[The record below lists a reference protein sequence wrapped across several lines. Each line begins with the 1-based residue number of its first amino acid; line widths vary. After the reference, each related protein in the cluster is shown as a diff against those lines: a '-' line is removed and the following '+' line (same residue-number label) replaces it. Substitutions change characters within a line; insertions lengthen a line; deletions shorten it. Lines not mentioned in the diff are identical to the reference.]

1 MFKPLRL
8 THKSVWP
15 RLEKLRQTENKP
27 SQPAVVDIPEID
39 AAFDHL
45 MKLVVRDFIQSW
57 FQKIAAQEQSF
68 PISVDRVIRSAVVQ
82 VTQRLQQIDLLHVLL
97 NRIVPKLASHISD
110 FRSAE
115 IALRGKYLERSVTQS
130 DELDL
135 LLASQFRQG
144 KLHAALTTGAVT
156 TKPTEIAYLRQ
167 LLDRV
172 LPLVIEKKEI
182 QSGPV
187 HVVIREILS
196 CSVLQ
201 PIMDM
206 LADPDF
212 WNQTIDTYL
221 GKAIIEQEM
230 VQRLR
235 EVLNRH
241 SSNDLGAQE
250 EEEVMSFLDTNNK
263 KMGLTSQLSSEF
275 LGVVSEE
282 EGAIKDKNKRKLGR
296 RTFQEFLKI
305 IQEEKNLLDLKRL
318 RNDIDTELRKKKT
331 QIAERDPEEIM
342 DGERV
347 QDIILYIS
355 RLEVAKKRVDKRI
368 STLSG
373 EAFNFSMSSHSNHGY
388 SLHDILTNT
397 SGLSYFMEFMDRR
410 RDMVKLQFWLMVE
423 SFKNTIDDQKTFLED
438 VKMVYETYFKDTA
451 PHKVQISHQLVT
463 DLKGAIELAEPEEAS
478 FNDNINELR
487 LKLYRIQQHVFWQ
500 IEKEHFPH
508 FKRSDLYFKFLSSS
522 TTKEDVISPSRRS
535 LDDRTFYNRT
545 IEEEDHNE
553 KAESD
558 SELSTKNIK
567 ASDIVS
573 NSDPRS
579 SSFDYNRTR
588 GHQRA
593 LSDSTRSTPNSSKFL
608 SLSSMFGS
616 NLWSTAKLSSTT
628 VNDDS
633 APAPVQSMEAREYE
647 GEDEEEPFGT
657 VNPRRN
663 SKLIR
668 SNTLDALQAEL
679 RSIVDGNNL
688 EEIPTTNRIEDGDDE
703 EKESTEQQQKRSPLA
718 PSMPSSASSV
728 LLLRN
733 SQGIKSSTAL
743 PVQQIYTLP
752 SWTSSGG
759 TNSISQIEHD
769 KLDPLDK
776 PPSGSSSTYEP
787 KESESVSNV
796 HFAPPGD
803 LMLETKVEQLSKE
816 IDKLVA
822 QEDIVDA
829 LIEKAEI
836 QNRLEELRILK
847 KSKSIF
853 RQELQQMKYQK
864 SQYELQ
870 ESENTLVPNR
880 SQVNITNAT
889 IGSDGHG
896 DFALYV
902 IEIQQLGYDGNYV
915 SGWIVARRYSEFFA
929 LHQKLKGSYPAVKLI
944 EFPAKWPLLK
954 LQKPFLEA
962 RRISLERYLKR
973 LLDDEE
979 ICKSQEL
986 RAFLSQQNIFVPGP
1000 ADHFNAASTSSPSVQ
1015 NLQRSMV
1022 AIEEQTK
1029 YALQKKSGFISQI
1042 YKTVAANIDDILI
1055 APSILDMIT
1064 QRLSEQV
1071 TEFSQEDA
1079 HSTKTVSS
1087 TPSSIMS
1094 MSSNSKMV
1102 DSALHASTTSL
1113 PDSIKTE
1120 GITRFT
1126 EPLCDLFIEMFE
1138 LKDKTNWLRRQAI
1151 VILIQQILEGTIE
1164 RKLKETVNYLSSSSM
1179 IVFYVN
1185 KVTDSLWPDGETLK
1199 FKEPRRPEEK
1209 LQTKEEANRN
1219 LSRWLPDLLGNMV
1232 GRQNARKGARRLFT
1246 VLQNKRLN
1254 QDLVYVL
1261 LDEFIYALFP
1271 ELEETNKKKNGIV

>member
-373 EAFNFSMSSHSNHGY
+373 EAFNFVNCK
-388 SLHDILTNT
+388 I
-397 SGLSYFMEFMDRR
+397 
-410 RDMVKLQFWLMVE
+410 
-423 SFKNTIDDQKTFLED
+423 SFK
-438 VKMVYETYFKDTA
+438 TY
-451 PHKVQISHQLVT
+451 
-463 DLKGAIELAEPEEAS
+463 
-478 FNDNINELR
+478 N
-487 LKLYRIQQHVFWQ
+487 
-500 IEKEHFPH
+500 
-508 FKRSDLYFKFLSSS
+508 
-522 TTKEDVISPSRRS
+522 
-535 LDDRTFYNRT
+535 
-545 IEEEDHNE
+545 
-553 KAESD
+553 
-558 SELSTKNIK
+558 
-567 ASDIVS
+567 
-573 NSDPRS
+573 
-579 SSFDYNRTR
+579 
-588 GHQRA
+588 
-593 LSDSTRSTPNSSKFL
+593 
-608 SLSSMFGS
+608 
-616 NLWSTAKLSSTT
+616 
-628 VNDDS
+628 
-633 APAPVQSMEAREYE
+633 
-647 GEDEEEPFGT
+647 
-657 VNPRRN
+657 
-663 SKLIR
+663 
-668 SNTLDALQAEL
+668 
-679 RSIVDGNNL
+679 
-688 EEIPTTNRIEDGDDE
+688 
-703 EKESTEQQQKRSPLA
+703 
-718 PSMPSSASSV
+718 
-728 LLLRN
+728 
-733 SQGIKSSTAL
+733 
-743 PVQQIYTLP
+743 
-752 SWTSSGG
+752 
-759 TNSISQIEHD
+759 
-769 KLDPLDK
+769 
-776 PPSGSSSTYEP
+776 
-787 KESESVSNV
+787 
-796 HFAPPGD
+796 
-803 LMLETKVEQLSKE
+803 
-816 IDKLVA
+816 
-822 QEDIVDA
+822 
-829 LIEKAEI
+829 
-836 QNRLEELRILK
+836 
-847 KSKSIF
+847 
-853 RQELQQMKYQK
+853 
-864 SQYELQ
+864 
-870 ESENTLVPNR
+870 
-880 SQVNITNAT
+880 
-889 IGSDGHG
+889 
-896 DFALYV
+896 
-902 IEIQQLGYDGNYV
+902 
-915 SGWIVARRYSEFFA
+915 
-929 LHQKLKGSYPAVKLI
+929 
-944 EFPAKWPLLK
+944 
-954 LQKPFLEA
+954 
-962 RRISLERYLKR
+962 
-973 LLDDEE
+973 
-979 ICKSQEL
+979 
-986 RAFLSQQNIFVPGP
+986 
-1000 ADHFNAASTSSPSVQ
+1000 
-1015 NLQRSMV
+1015 
-1022 AIEEQTK
+1022 
-1029 YALQKKSGFISQI
+1029 
-1042 YKTVAANIDDILI
+1042 
-1055 APSILDMIT
+1055 
-1064 QRLSEQV
+1064 
-1071 TEFSQEDA
+1071 
-1079 HSTKTVSS
+1079 
-1087 TPSSIMS
+1087 
-1094 MSSNSKMV
+1094 
-1102 DSALHASTTSL
+1102 
-1113 PDSIKTE
+1113 
-1120 GITRFT
+1120 
-1126 EPLCDLFIEMFE
+1126 
-1138 LKDKTNWLRRQAI
+1138 
-1151 VILIQQILEGTIE
+1151 
-1164 RKLKETVNYLSSSSM
+1164 
-1179 IVFYVN
+1179 
-1185 KVTDSLWPDGETLK
+1185 
-1199 FKEPRRPEEK
+1199 
-1209 LQTKEEANRN
+1209 
-1219 LSRWLPDLLGNMV
+1219 
-1232 GRQNARKGARRLFT
+1232 
-1246 VLQNKRLN
+1246 
-1254 QDLVYVL
+1254 
-1261 LDEFIYALFP
+1261 
-1271 ELEETNKKKNGIV
+1271 